1 MRTFLTKSSLFLIGF
16 IVGVVLISKA
26 LNAYIVKKV
35 DFKLNTTIKSVVFGH
50 SQPETA
56 FNDSLINNFK
66 NLAESGESY
75 FYTYIKLKH
84 VLNQNPQIETVFIE
98 YTNVDVPRGKDSS
111 IWSDKYINWRYPI
124 YSPLMNVQERFFLQ
138 FKNPKAVIN
147 VLPKTFK
154 KQMISIQ
161 TNNYNNSIIR
171 GYKYLGESKLDSLLA
186 AKVHLKKKEADYYE
200 ASEYNLKYLRDMIS
214 FCKKKKLNVFLV
226 RSPMYQDS
234 YYLSNDELLYK
245 IKDKDFS
252 DIKFLDFA
260 NFTLT
265 NNEYRDL
272 NHINNLGAKKF
283 SLWFNKRLEEMDFS
297 EIKFNTK

>member
-26 LNAYIVKKV
+26 LNAYIVKKL
-35 DFKLNTTIKSVVFGH
+35 DFKLNTTTKSVVFGH

-84 VLNQNPQIETVFIE
+84 VINQNPQIETVFIE
-98 YTNVDVPRGKDSS
+98 YTNVDVPREKDSS
-111 IWSDKYINWRYPI
+111 IWSDKYINWHYPI
-124 YSPLMNVQERFFLQ
+124 YSPLMNMQERFFLQ

-200 ASEYNLKYLRDMIS
+200 ASEYNLKFLRDIIS
-214 FCKKKKLNVFLV
+214 FCREKKLNVFLV